1 MRRIIPSR
9 LVNTRAHCV
18 LACCLFAGA
27 CSHKDNNMMPS
38 GFTGFAGF
46 GASGANGAATAGT
59 AGLRAGVSGTGAFG
73 TSGTGFAGFG
83 AGGAN
88 AGAGGASAISTG
100 AASVLQYHNDPARD
114 GVYIDP
120 LFTRLAAG
128 AIKKDPTFVAAIKGP
143 TYAQPLYYDAPDGRD
158 LVITATEQNEVSAFS
173 ALDGSVIWQK
183 VIAPPGEP
191 GCGGSIRPL
200 GITGT
205 PVIDPE
211 TKTLYVAA
219 MTMGMKHQVFALSLL
234 DGSVLPGWPVDVG
247 TVKAGATAFNPA
259 TQNQRGALLLLNKT
273 LYVPYGGNFQDC
285 GDYHGWV
292 VGIPVDNPA
301 APLAYAT
308 KGYGGGIWAPGGL
321 ASDGVSVFAATGN
334 TMMGPGMINT
344 SPASWSGGNAVLRL
358 SPTLADIP
366 ETQTTDFFAAQ
377 DWKMQD
383 MAGTDLGS
391 SGPALF
397 SMLGATPG
405 DYVLAFGKNGGAY
418 LLNRAN
424 LGGMGMGMQMKM
436 ISSGG
441 IAGGMIQAAAV
452 YKTPTATYAAFRSAQ
467 DVMGC
472 KQGTEGNFGVLKL
485 TGSPPTMAVDW
496 CADGTGTGSPIVTST
511 DGMQESVVWLFS
523 GGRLFGF
530 DGETGATLYA
540 GMESVGTIDKYQTP
554 IVAKGRLFIAA
565 TGTVYAFTVK

>member
-9 LVNTRAHCV
+9 LVNTRAPCV

-27 CSHKDNNMMPS
+27 CSHKNNTTPLDV
-38 GFTGFAGF
+38 TGFAGF
-46 GASGANGAATAGT
+46 GASGANAVGATAGT
-59 AGLRAGVSGTGAFG
+59 AGLRAGLSGTGALG

-83 AGGAN
+83 AATG
-88 AGAGGASAISTG
+88 AGAGGASGTSVG
-100 AASVLQYHNDPARD
+100 AASVLQYHNDAARS
-114 GVYIDP
+114 GVFIDP
-120 LFTRLAAG
+120 LFTRAAAG
-128 AIKKDPTFVAAIKGP
+128 TIKKDPTFVAMIKGP
-143 TYAQPLYYDAPDGRD
+143 TYAQPLYYDAPDGKD
-158 LVITATEQNEVSAFS
+158 LVITATEENEVSAFS
-173 ALDGSVIWQK
+173 ALDGSMVWQK

-219 MTMGMKHQVFALSLL
+219 MTMGMTHQVFALSLL
-234 DGSVLPGWPVDVG
+234 DGSVLPGWPVDVS
-247 TVKAGATAFNPA
+247 TVKAGTTAFNPA

-292 VGIPVDNPA
+292 IGIPVDNPA
-301 APLAYAT
+301 APIAYAT

-321 ASDGVSVFAATGN
+321 ASDGTSVFAATGN

-366 ETQTTDFFAAQ
+366 DSQTTDFFAPQ

-391 SGPALF
+391 SGPVLF
-397 SMLGATPG
+397 SMAGATPG
-405 DYVLAFGKNGGAY
+405 DFVLALGKNGGAY

-436 ISSGG
+436 ISPGG

-452 YKTPTATYAAFRSAQ
+452 YKTPSATYAVFRSAQ
-467 DVMGC
+467 TVMGC
-472 KQGTEGNFGVLKL
+472 KPGTGGNFGTLKI

-496 CADGTGTGSPIVTST
+496 CAIGAGTGSPIVTST
-511 DGMQESVVWLFS
+511 DGMMESVVWFFT

-530 DGETGATLYA
+530 DGESGATLYA
-540 GMESVGTIDKYQTP
+540 GMDSVGTIDKYQTP
-554 IVAKGRLFIAA
+554 IVAKGRLFVA
-565 TGTVYAFTVK
+565 TTDAVYAFTVK